1 MDFESSGE
9 TQSTPYTY
17 ALGAH
22 PDLDLSTVALVYLHF
37 GTFESATTK
46 ATMVERLTIGDY
58 SMKNIPIPSRFEY
71 YKNLVHKIENF
82 NRRIR
87 WKAFFILNPSDKTNK
102 EKETF
107 GFKSSYSPPHVKEL
121 EMFEKDLYNLISS
134 IEFRQHSSHFQKK
147 LKNDITKI
155 SKIKGIVIPADKT
168 RNYYKMD
175 QDKYKKLLLENVTM
189 DYEKATDDNVK
200 NVNHGAANIARK
212 LELQDRMICYT
223 KPDSYSL

>member
-17 ALGAH
+17 PLGAH

-37 GTFESATTK
+37 GTFESTTTK

-107 GFKSSYSPPHVKEL
+107 GIWLF
-121 EMFEKDLYNLISS
+121 
-134 IEFRQHSSHFQKK
+134 
-147 LKNDITKI
+147 
-155 SKIKGIVIPADKT
+155 
-168 RNYYKMD
+168 
-175 QDKYKKLLLENVTM
+175 
-189 DYEKATDDNVK
+189 
-200 NVNHGAANIARK
+200 
-212 LELQDRMICYT
+212 
-223 KPDSYSL
+223 

>member
-1 MDFESSGE
+1 M
-9 TQSTPYTY
+9 
-17 ALGAH
+17 
-22 PDLDLSTVALVYLHF
+22 
-37 GTFESATTK
+37 
-46 ATMVERLTIGDY
+46 IGDY

-134 IEFRQHSSHFQKK
+134 IEFRQHSNHFQKK
-147 LKNDITKI
+147 LKNDVTKI
-155 SKIKGIVIPADKT
+155 TNPC
-168 RNYYKMD
+168 RQNP
-175 QDKYKKLLLENVTM
+175 KLLQNGPRQVQKTAIGE
-189 DYEKATDDNVK
+189 YH
-200 NVNHGAANIARK
+200 HG
-212 LELQDRMICYT
+212 L
-223 KPDSYSL
+223 